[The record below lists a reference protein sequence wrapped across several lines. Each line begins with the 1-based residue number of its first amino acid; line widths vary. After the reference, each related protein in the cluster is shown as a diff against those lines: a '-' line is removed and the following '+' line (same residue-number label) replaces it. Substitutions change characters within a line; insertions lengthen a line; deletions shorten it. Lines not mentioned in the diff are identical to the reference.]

1 MARYTES
8 VCRLCRREGEKLF
21 LKGNRCFSE
30 KCSFDRRSYP
40 PGQHGQ
46 KRVRVTNYGIQ
57 LREKQKVKRMYGLME
72 KQFRLL
78 FEKAERMKGVTGHNF
93 MKLLELRLDNI
104 VYRAGFASSRRQAR
118 QLVSHGHIV
127 VNGRRLDI
135 PSCLMEVGDVIE
147 IKEKSREIVPIMAAI
162 ESAPEIPDWI
172 TVDRENKRAEIL
184 AEPTREAITH
194 PIQEQLIVEFFS
206 K

>member
-93 MKLLELRLDNI
+93 MKLLELRLDNV